1 MSTLMNVLDEHIY
14 AHQIIE
20 KLFIKLHPREE
31 RVIRLRFGLDGIG
44 EHTYQEIADD
54 WRLSKDRIRQIE
66 QKALRRLQA
75 RTRRERLDL
84 APRPKYVPPP
94 SQKLVPQRNLAERLR
109 AFDAFLK
116 ARNLILFAGP
126 HGPALRRDVP
136 IEGLCLSD
144 LIALE
149 LSRSE
154 ERKIRD
160 EFAKRFVARFY
171 VPRSTRFSR
180 ASCGAMDA

>member
-1 MSTLMNVLDEHIY
+1 MSTLMNVIEEHIF
-14 AHQIIE
+14 AHQVLA
-20 KLFIKLHPREE
+20 KLFPFLHPREE
-31 RVIRLRFGLDGIG
+31 RVIRLRFGLDGVG
-44 EHTYQEIADD
+44 EHTLDEIAED
-54 WRLSKDRIRQIE
+54 WGVSKGRIQQIE
-66 QKALRRLQA
+66 QKALRRLQG

-84 APRPKYVPPP
+84 APRAKYVPPP
-94 SQKLVPQRNLAERLR
+94 RHKLVPQRNLAERLG

-116 ARNLILFAGP
+116 ARGLILFAGP
-126 HGPALRRDVP
+126 HGPALRRDVS

-171 VPRSTRFSR
+171 VPRSTRFSS